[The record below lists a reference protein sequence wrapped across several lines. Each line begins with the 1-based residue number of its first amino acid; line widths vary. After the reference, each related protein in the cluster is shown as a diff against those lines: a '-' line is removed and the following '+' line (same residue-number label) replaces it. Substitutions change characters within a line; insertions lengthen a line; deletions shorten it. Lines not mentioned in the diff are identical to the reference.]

1 MSICLAAENWNC
13 HGKMAEANR
22 GVQHG
27 WQPES
32 KNEYNLEVDRG
43 VEESGCKRKSP
54 SLRGRQNRLF
64 PVAETLRQPGCRH
77 PMQRGAFQEK
87 KRKRKGG
94 LTPVPTK
101 RCEPKC
107 KTASGTHNNNAR
119 QSRAQ
124 EKGTGIERERREPQF
139 QDQRYR
145 ASGRPPSLSAGPGR
159 KQAVTQNDKPI
170 TLT

>member
-1 MSICLAAENWNC
+1 
-13 HGKMAEANR
+13 MAEANR

-32 KNEYNLEVDRG
+32 KNQYNLEVDRG
-43 VEESGCKRKSP
+43 VEESGCKRRSP

-87 KRKRKGG
+87 KEKEKEVSHPSRRSVANRNAKQR
-94 LTPVPTK
+94 
-101 RCEPKC
+101 
-107 KTASGTHNNNAR
+107 AAHNNNAR

-124 EKGTGIERERREPQF
+124 EKGTGIERESEGSRSFKTSVIEQ
-139 QDQRYR
+139 
-145 ASGRPPSLSAGPGR
+145 AAGRPHCQQDREESRP
-159 KQAVTQNDKPI
+159 
-170 TLT
+170 